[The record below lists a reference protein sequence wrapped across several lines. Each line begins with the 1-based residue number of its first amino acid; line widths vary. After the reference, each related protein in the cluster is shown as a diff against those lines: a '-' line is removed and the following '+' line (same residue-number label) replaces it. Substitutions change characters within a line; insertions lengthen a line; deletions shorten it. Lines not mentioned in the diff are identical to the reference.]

1 MFYRIWAQSQDLF
14 IVPVFIYNSRN
25 HTADLPFWHN
35 TALKITV
42 SLTCGHSFMYIKVNK
57 IMKDEN
63 VGLKM
68 LATTGHR

>member
-1 MFYRIWAQSQDLF
+1 MWT
-14 IVPVFIYNSRN
+14 FIYVY
-25 HTADLPFWHN
+25 
-35 TALKITV
+35 KI
-42 SLTCGHSFMYIKVNK
+42 NK

>member
-35 TALKITV
+35 TALKITISYMWTFIYV
-42 SLTCGHSFMYIKVNK
+42 YKVNK